1 MSSPSP
7 RPISLLVWLLR
18 VAPLVGVV
26 AFGSTMIGAAISG
39 IWLVANW
46 VSALQQKLDTLEAEE
61 VREHDAI
68 ARHQASMVDVDK
80 RLNEIVA
87 SAKEVSAAREAEIQR
102 LHNDSDAAD
111 AQMRARIDVLDERSK
126 FTADRALGPPLP
138 QPRGRQ

>member
-1 MSSPSP
+1 MSSPNP
-7 RPISLLVWLLR
+7 RPTSLLVWLLR

-26 AFGSTMIGAAISG
+26 AFGSTVIGAAISG
-39 IWLVANW
+39 IWLVSSW

-61 VREHDAI
+61 VREHDAMQRQQTI
-68 ARHQASMVDVDK
+68 NADLDH
-80 RLNEIVA
+80 RLNDT
-87 SAKEVSAAREAEIQR
+87 RAEFR
-102 LHNDSDAAD
+102 KTATDMELELHQLHTDSDAAD